1 MKRYKLLII
10 AILCVPFVVFG
21 QDLIESEVTVAAHYV
36 EQEATMDVYCFSTEN
51 EVMIK
56 LLGQGFILE
65 RSDDGVS
72 FEKIAEIHHADSIA
86 WKQLLE
92 ETTKPKDKKF
102 VSYMKTFIERVG
114 YYDILSQFNSVNASF
129 EDMYKQKTEMGKLL
143 LSIMLKSMQDKEM
156 AKLMG
161 VFYTDTS
168 IEKGK
173 TYYYRAKPLATFTE
187 YKVTSK
193 PAKVTA
199 TAKID
204 YTKKIDVLQGDGT
217 LGFSWEQDNLVGYF
231 VERKA
236 YNETEFKALTD
247 RIQFTS
253 RPRGYKGEV
262 KGAFDDKG
270 LENYK
275 PYTYRFYANTF
286 WGEKV
291 LFGEVTAHA
300 VDRTPPPAPFLP
312 QPKHTKPDEVTVSWK
327 VQKETPDLL
336 GFVVA
341 RSTQPNGDF
350 QVLHDRILPKN
361 IRNFVDKSFRT
372 DTLNY
377 YMVQAIDTA
386 RNISSSN
393 SALVVLIDSIPPK
406 KPVFVQSAISKKGEV
421 TLEVKKNEARDLMG
435 YRLYKSNSPEHEF
448 SVIYEGFKHK
458 GALDTIPTVFT
469 DTTTLKTLTPYV
481 YYRVKALDTH
491 YNESEFSEI
500 VKLKR
505 PDTIPPATPVFK
517 KVEISKNKVVLSFAL
532 SPSED
537 VVSQMI
543 YRRENKNEAWQLLD
557 SLTGKQTAYTDT
569 KVAKGTTYY
578 YSLRAKDDS
587 GLFSA
592 YATPVFGRPYD
603 NGVRTPV
610 SKIKIK
616 KQDDKLL
623 LSWEY
628 PQKNADTFFIVY
640 KSNKK
645 GQLLQYK
652 RTEALQLSIP
662 YTGKADYGIKVFTKD
677 GGQSVLS
684 KTVTK

>member
-1 MKRYKLLII
+1 MKRYKLLVI
-10 AILCVPFVVFG
+10 AILCLPFGIFG
-21 QDLIESEVTVAAHYV
+21 QDLIESEVTVTTRYSAKDQRM
-36 EQEATMDVYCFSTEN
+36 EVYCASKEN
-51 EVMIK
+51 EVFRK
-56 LLGQGFILE
+56 LLESGYVLE
-65 RSDDGVS
+65 RSADGVNYKTIQEVHPANS
-72 FEKIAEIHHADSIA
+72 TVWDNAIAQEPDEEQKNALLSLKDYIGNIDKIGVISAEDFAKGFKEVQEFRKFQNISNLVLFVKVLESQNIAE
-86 WKQLLE
+86 
-92 ETTKPKDKKF
+92 
-102 VSYMKTFIERVG
+102 
-114 YYDILSQFNSVNASF
+114 
-129 EDMYKQKTEMGKLL
+129 
-143 LSIMLKSMQDKEM
+143 
-156 AKLMG
+156 LMG
-161 VFYTDTS
+161 VLSFDTS
-168 IEKGK
+168 VEQGK

-193 PAKVTA
+193 PQKVIASEKT
-199 TAKID
+199 D
-204 YTKKIDVLQGDGT
+204 YTQKISVQQGDGE
-217 LGFSWEQDNLVGYF
+217 LGFSWERNNLVGF
-231 VERKA
+231 VVERKA
-236 YNETEFKALTD
+236 DDETEFKSLTEE
-247 RIQFTS
+247 IQFTS

-262 KGAFDDKG
+262 KGAFEDKG

-312 QPKHTKPDEVTVSWK
+312 QPKHTKPNEVMVSWK
-327 VQKETPDLL
+327 VQKEAPDLL

-377 YMVQAIDTA
+377 YMIQAIDTA

-406 KPVFVQSAISKKGEV
+406 KPVFVQSAISKKGVV

-458 GALDTIPTVFT
+458 DALDTIPTVFT

-517 KVEISKNKVVLSFAL
+517 KVEVSKNKVVLSFAL

-603 NGVRTPV
+603 TGVRTPV